1 MWDCPTPPSSLHLPD
16 MSEQAHIAI
25 DLGASGGRVIAG
37 RIVDSKL
44 NLHTVHRFANGPV
57 RVQRSLLWDLVGL
70 WQQILEGLTKAS
82 TEVSEI
88 ASIGVDTWGV
98 DYVLLDSRNEMIGQP
113 FNHRDERTRG
123 IFDKAFALVPK
134 QEIFQATGI
143 QFMEI
148 NTIYQLLAHKGSPA
162 LEQADS
168 MLLIGDFFH
177 WLLTGKRS
185 LEITNA
191 STTQMLDARTG
202 QWATP
207 LIERMGIPTK
217 ILLPVVEPGT
227 NLGSIQASVRN
238 QTGLGEIPV
247 IVPATHDTAS
257 AVIAVPAND
266 FAPAKPSWC
275 FISSGTWSLMGCEIP
290 EPLINDTVAKFNFT
304 NERGIGGSTRL
315 LKNIGGLWLFQQLR
329 AALQR
334 RGKQVSWEE
343 MVSLAA
349 QAPALTLLV
358 NPDDPSFVAPDDM
371 ATAIQQFATRTDKQA
386 PMILVPCCEQP
397 SKAWPCVIAFAWTR
411 CSRCSIRESMSS
423 MLSVAVR

>member
-1 MWDCPTPPSSLHLPD
+1 M
-16 MSEQAHIAI
+16 
-25 DLGASGGRVIAG
+25 
-37 RIVDSKL
+37 
-44 NLHTVHRFANGPV
+44 
-57 RVQRSLLWDLVGL
+57 LWDLVGL

-247 IVPATHDTAS
+247 IVPQR
-257 AVIAVPAND
+257 
-266 FAPAKPSWC
+266 
-275 FISSGTWSLMGCEIP
+275 M
-290 EPLINDTVAKFNFT
+290 
-304 NERGIGGSTRL
+304 TRHRL
-315 LKNIGGLWLFQQLR
+315 
-329 AALQR
+329 
-334 RGKQVSWEE
+334 
-343 MVSLAA
+343 
-349 QAPALTLLV
+349 
-358 NPDDPSFVAPDDM
+358 
-371 ATAIQQFATRTDKQA
+371 
-386 PMILVPCCEQP
+386 
-397 SKAWPCVIAFAWTR
+397 
-411 CSRCSIRESMSS
+411 
-423 MLSVAVR
+423 